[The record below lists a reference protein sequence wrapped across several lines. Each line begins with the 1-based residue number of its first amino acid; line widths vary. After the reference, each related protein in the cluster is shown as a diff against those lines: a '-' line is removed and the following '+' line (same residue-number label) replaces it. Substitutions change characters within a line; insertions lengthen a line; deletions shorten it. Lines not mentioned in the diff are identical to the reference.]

1 MIKIL
6 ALLMTLAPAAF
17 AGDAAAQPGMVKYT
31 ADGSVFTA
39 MVPSDWEKEEEII
52 AGRQEKQ
59 YGVDLYS
66 PGKKPAAAV
75 SLIYFGP
82 DHPRFKTYEKYL
94 ATLRDTKD
102 SVPGEVA
109 GKVTDTV
116 VNNRYAKTFDK
127 KSYALY
133 PPYAPA
139 PEKIEMF
146 ERYVVVPAKKGFY
159 SLTLKAPKGEAK
171 RYLAEFEKILKSFK
185 PAR

>member
-1 MIKIL
+1 MIK
-6 ALLMTLAPAAF
+6 LLTLIMTLVPAVWAGEAAAPAMEKF
-17 AGDAAAQPGMVKYT
+17 T
-31 ADGSVFTA
+31 CDGSLFTA
-39 MVPSDWEKEEEII
+39 MLPSDWEKEEEII

-59 YGVDLYS
+59 YGVDLYA
-66 PGKKPAAAV
+66 PGKKPGAAI

-82 DHPRFKTYEKYL
+82 DHPRFKTWEKYL

-102 SVPGEVA
+102 ADPEEVL

-127 KSYALY
+127 KAFAFD
-133 PPYAPA
+133 PPYAPE
-139 PEKIEMF
+139 PEKIEML

-159 SLTLKAPKGEAK
+159 SLKLKAPKGEAK
-171 RYLAEFEKILKSFK
+171 RYLAVFEKILKSFK

>member
-6 ALLMTLAPAAF
+6 ALLVTLAPAVC
-17 AGDAAAQPGMVKYT
+17 AGEAAPPAMEKFVC
-31 ADGSVFTA
+31 DGNVFTA

-66 PGKKPAAAV
+66 PGEKPAGAV

-82 DHPRFKTYEKYL
+82 DHPRFKTWEKYL

-102 SVPGEVA
+102 GIQGEVV
-109 GKVTDTV
+109 GKLTDTV

-127 KSYALY
+127 KTFAFI
-133 PPYAPA
+133 PPYAPE
-139 PEKIEMF
+139 PEKIEML
-146 ERYVVVPAKKGFY
+146 ERYVIIPAKKGFY
-159 SLTLKAPKGEAK
+159 ALSFKSPKGEAK
-171 RYLAEFEKILKSFK
+171 RHLAVFEKILKSFK